1 MRCWASMTGER
12 LYVVVWG
19 GQQPVR
25 VVEWA
30 DWLRIPLHERPWDT
44 TMVKAKD
51 ELDAFAQAV
60 RGVEYFGDYIKGAY

>member
-1 MRCWASMTGER
+1 M
-12 LYVVVWG
+12 
-19 GQQPVR
+19 R